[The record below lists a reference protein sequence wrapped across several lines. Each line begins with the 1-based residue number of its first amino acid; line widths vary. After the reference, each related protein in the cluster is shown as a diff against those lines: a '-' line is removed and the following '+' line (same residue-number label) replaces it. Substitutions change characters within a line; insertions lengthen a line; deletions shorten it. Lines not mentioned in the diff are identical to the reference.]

1 MHNKPSIIA
10 GKDLERYFYLHQ
22 ALLEFGMLFEQ
33 ETNDRA
39 IAIVGAAFLDTLLE
53 HILINFLVDDE
64 KEVRRLLQHDQ
75 SMGTYGSRTTAVYC
89 LGLIGKM
96 IRNDL

>member
-10 GKDLERYFYLHQ
+10 GKNLERYFDLHQ

-53 HILINFLVDDE
+53 HILINFLIGPPGQANQHCRFDGS
-64 KEVRRLLQHDQ
+64 LL
-75 SMGTYGSRTTAVYC
+75 R
-89 LGLIGKM
+89 
-96 IRNDL
+96 